1 MGVCADTDSRSAG
14 SGRGRVPL
22 AVVGA
27 VLAGGQSS
35 RMGRDKALIVVEGLP
50 LAARTANVLAT
61 AGCTN
66 VCLVGRQHT
75 LSGLDWPV
83 IADHGTGYHP
93 LAGVAAVLSRYPAG
107 LVLVAP
113 CDLVNLS
120 ATHIT
125 ALLQHGGPCVAST
138 GRPDSS
144 LTRCLSRL
152 LRDDGERARDTRCSS
167 HAALPRPPDG

>member
-1 MGVCADTDSRSAG
+1 M
-14 SGRGRVPL
+14 

-138 GRPDSS
+138 GGRTHPLLAVYPGSYATMAS
-144 LTRCLSRL
+144 VLATQGAPAMRL
-152 LRDDGERARDTRCSS
+152 CRDLPTVELAPPALIDAN
-167 HAALPRPPDG
+167 HASDLPR